1 MAKVADIISS
11 QIGNLS
17 KKDLEKLL
25 LKAAAADKGFHD
37 YLLVNYFDKEYG
49 EQDIFEKAKED
60 LDLLFR
66 KNYKGFSEE
75 LRLAEMLKACSKR
88 VSAFSKLCKNKQLEA
103 DLILY
108 VLEIPF
114 SLPANMFETCF
125 TAYNYQVVLLVKRVI
140 NLFSKKMHE
149 DYQIQ
154 YRSKINSYLEIL
166 QATCSYLDY
175 VSALPAS
182 V

>member
-1 MAKVADIISS
+1 MAKVADIILS
-11 QIGNLS
+11 QISNLS

-25 LKAAAADKGFHD
+25 LKAAASDKGFHD
-37 YLLVNYFDKEYG
+37 YLLINYFDKDYG
-49 EQDIFEKAKED
+49 EQDLFVKAKED
-60 LDLLFR
+60 LEILFR

-88 VSAFSKLCKNKQLEA
+88 INAFSKLCKNREFEA
-103 DLILY
+103 DLIMH

-114 SLPANMFETCF
+114 SLPVNMFETCF
-125 TAYNYQVVLLVKRVI
+125 TAFNYKVVLLLKRVM
-140 NLFSKKMHE
+140 NLYGKKMHE

-154 YRSKINSYLEIL
+154 YRSKINSYLNIL
-166 QATCSYLDY
+166 HSSCSYLDY
-175 VSALPAS
+175 VFALPKS